1 MEQRNR
7 FTCQF
12 ERSVI
17 WMKKAIIPL
26 ICVVSLLLL
35 CSCSSEKTSST
46 DEAFLAAIEASVLD
60 RMSTT
65 ATNENDLVVNDL
77 VVVVNKELAYLQEY
91 SSTEFTDEQLGHVA
105 AKYLEGL
112 NRQKAALSMA
122 HAWESQIGWQEGFVY
137 RLEAL
142 KTLYDEYDF
151 LTDNKDFVATYIL
164 TYDRESARLRAY
176 YSLEDDIGSQME
188 PESIKVY
195 WSDHDCCFDFWNNT
209 AYQFSSVFEIKIFD
223 RNKNLIEQTEVSV
236 ENIRPNTGYTISIYL
251 EKPWEADT
259 WEINNYYTDVVC

>member
-1 MEQRNR
+1 MAQRNR
-7 FTCQF
+7 FICQF
-12 ERSVI
+12 EQRMI
-17 WMKKAIIPL
+17 CTKKAIIL
-26 ICVVSLLLL
+26 LVYVVLLLSL
-35 CSCSSEKTSST
+35 CSCSSEKASAT
-46 DEAFLAAIEASVLD
+46 DKAFLAAMEASVLD

-65 ATNENDLVVNDL
+65 AANEKDLVA
-77 VVVVNKELAYLQEY
+77 VVNKELAYLQEY
-91 SSTEFTDEQLGHVA
+91 SSAEFTDEQLGHVA
-105 AKYLEGL
+105 EKYLEGL
-112 NRQKAALSMA
+112 NLQKAALSMA

-195 WSDHDCCFDFWNNT
+195 WSDHDCCFGFWNNT